1 MPIDAFSV
9 WTAVKTIRN
18 ESPVVHNITNF
29 VVMNTTANALLA
41 VGASPVMAHA
51 VEEVEE
57 MVGIAGALVINIG
70 TLSPPWVRAMF
81 MAAQEAKNRGIPV
94 ILDPVGAGA
103 TAYRTHT
110 SRELIEA
117 LSPEIIRGNAS
128 EILALLDSNALTKG
142 VDSTAKTIDAISVA
156 RDLNQTYDSI
166 ICVSGETDYIIDKK
180 RTIEIKGGHPM
191 MTRVTGLGCTAT
203 ALCGAFAAIT
213 RRYDDAGA
221 NAMAMMKIAGR
232 IAIEKSTGPGSLQVH
247 FLDALY
253 SITEE
258 DIQRLLQINELQPIQ

>member
-1 MPIDAFSV
+1 MAIDAFSV
-9 WTAVKTIRN
+9 WSAIKTVRN
-18 ESPVVHNITNF
+18 ESPIVHNITNF

-41 VGASPVMAHA
+41 IGGSPVMAHA

-57 MVGIAGALVINIG
+57 MVCIAGALVINIG

-81 MAAQEAKNRGIPV
+81 MAAREAKNRGIPI

-103 TAYRTHT
+103 TSYRTQT
-110 SRELIEA
+110 SRELVEA

-128 EILALLDSNALTKG
+128 EIIALLDSNALTKG
-142 VDSTAKTIDAISVA
+142 VDSTAKAMDAISAA
-156 RDLNQTYDSI
+156 RDLNRAYDSVV
-166 ICVSGETDYIIDKK
+166 CVSGETDYIIDKK

-213 RRYDDAGA
+213 HHYADAGA
-221 NAMAMMKIAGR
+221 NAMAMMKIAGQ
-232 IAIEKSTGPGSLQVH
+232 IAAEKSIGPGSLQVH

-253 SITEE
+253 SMSEG
-258 DIQRLLQINELQPIQ
+258 DIQRLLQISE